1 LDLSEDAEEILEAL
15 WTNAEEEGK
24 SRFTLKSIE
33 INRKNDFIKELTKH
47 KLITLSE
54 NYVSLTSLG
63 LSEAENVVRRH
74 RLAERLLVDV
84 LDIEEDLVEEV
95 ACKFEHVIQ
104 KGVEDSICVLLGH
117 PRVCPHGSPIP
128 KGKCC
133 LKGLDKA
140 SRIVVPLSQLEQ
152 DQAGRIAY
160 IHTKG
165 RGRLQKLMAMGITPG
180 MQLQV
185 IQKFPSHVFQIG
197 QTQIAVDEE
206 IANEIF
212 VLLTNS
218 SG

>member
-1 LDLSEDAEEILEAL
+1 MDLSEDAEEILEVL
-15 WTNAEEEGK
+15 WTNAEKEVE
-24 SRFTLKSIE
+24 SRFTLKSIG
-33 INRKNDFIKELTKH
+33 IHRKNDLIRELTEH

-54 NYVSLTSLG
+54 NYVSLTSIG
-63 LSEAENVVRRH
+63 SSEAENVVRRH

-84 LDIEEDLVEEV
+84 LDIEDILVEEI

-117 PRVCPHGSPIP
+117 PRVCPHGSLIP

-133 LKGLDKA
+133 LKGIDKT
-140 SRIVVPLSQLEQ
+140 SRIVVALSQLEP
-152 DQAGRIAY
+152 DQKGRIAY
-160 IHTKG
+160 INAKG
-165 RGRLQKLMAMGITPG
+165 RRRLQKLMAMGITPG